1 MEEKKWDQSKSIFN
15 CDASYPSGKVLGD
28 CLRGDARWSTGFCI
42 NPGVRQEHAL
52 NPKLID
58 SIQQLANAWN
68 CCFFFA
74 FCGSHN
80 FVRCASP
87 PANAHTL
94 GQFPRKTDWPNDVQS
109 WMSCTIAYLGAT
121 VQQRR
126 TKHNNDQCYNSSIT
140 TCEPATFN
148 TLQRMENYVRMQ
160 VESGPG
166 LRILI

>member
-1 MEEKKWDQSKSIFN
+1 MGPVEINFQLWCKLPVREGFGWLFEGGRTMKHGVLHKPWRETRTRAEPKTYRFDSTVGKRME
-15 CDASYPSGKVLGD
+15 L
-28 CLRGDARWSTGFCI
+28 L
-42 NPGVRQEHAL
+42 
-52 NPKLID
+52 
-58 SIQQLANAWN
+58 
-68 CCFFFA
+68 FFFA

>member
-1 MEEKKWDQSKSIFN
+1 MDEKKWDQSKINFQLW
-15 CDASYPSGKVLGD
+15 CKLPVQEGLGW
-28 CLRGDARWSTGFCI
+28 LFEGDARWSTGVLHK
-42 NPGVRQEHAL
+42 PWRETRTRAE
-52 NPKLID
+52 PKTYRFDLTVGKPHWIVV
-58 SIQQLANAWN
+58 
-68 CCFFFA
+68 FFA

-109 WMSCTIAYLGAT
+109 WMSCTIAYLDAT

-160 VESGPG
+160 VGSGPR